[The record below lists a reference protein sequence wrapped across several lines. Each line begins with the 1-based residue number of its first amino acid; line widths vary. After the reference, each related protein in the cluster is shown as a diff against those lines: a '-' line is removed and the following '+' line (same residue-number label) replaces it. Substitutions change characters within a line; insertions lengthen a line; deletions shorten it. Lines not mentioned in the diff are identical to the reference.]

1 VSALVRSL
9 APMALV
15 LAAVACAHAP
25 YPVEVA
31 AGISPR
37 LTPAEVERIAQVHGA
52 GEITGMRCV
61 YYDTL
66 VEMFDADG
74 NPVNHRPVWL
84 VGARGPFGN
93 PRYPGVEYE
102 EGSWII
108 DDATG
113 GILGSSGFSGNRRAP
128 SPASP

>member
-1 VSALVRSL
+1 LL
-9 APMALV
+9 APIAFV
-15 LAAVACAHAP
+15 LGVVGCAHEP
-25 YPVEVA
+25 YPVEVTR
-31 AGISPR
+31 GIRPR
-37 LTPAEVERIAQVHGA
+37 LTPAEVERIARHHGA

-66 VEMFDADG
+66 IQMMDADG
-74 NPVNHRPVWL
+74 NALNHQPVWL

-108 DDATG
+108 DDETG
-113 GILGSSGFSGNRRAP
+113 NVLGSSGSSGNRAP
-128 SPASP
+128 PAASP